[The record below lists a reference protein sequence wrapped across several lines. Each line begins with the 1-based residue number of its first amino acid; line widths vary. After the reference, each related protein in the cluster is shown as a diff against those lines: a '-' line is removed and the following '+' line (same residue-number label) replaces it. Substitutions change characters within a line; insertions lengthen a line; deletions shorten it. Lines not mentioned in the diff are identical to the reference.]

1 MTVELEGVWTDEV
14 TADPAQLQVACS
26 AGLQVERSQ
35 PGASSALCVRAL
47 AQHTLGTG
55 SQDAL
60 GLLSLVASP

>member
-14 TADPAQLQVACS
+14 TADPAQLQVARS
-26 AGLQVERSQ
+26 AVVQVERSQ
-35 PGASSALCVRAL
+35 LGVSSALCVHAL
-47 AQHTLGTG
+47 VQHTLGTG